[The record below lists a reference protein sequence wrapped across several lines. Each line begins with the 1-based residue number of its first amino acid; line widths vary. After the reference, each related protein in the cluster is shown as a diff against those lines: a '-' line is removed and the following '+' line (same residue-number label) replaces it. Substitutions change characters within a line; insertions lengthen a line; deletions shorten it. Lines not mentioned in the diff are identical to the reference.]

1 MFMVSLIIS
10 EALPKDVG
18 RGIARVD
25 PEVMKGID
33 IETGDVIA
41 INGEKET
48 YARAMPTFA
57 DARGKEIIQIDGITR
72 NNAKAGL
79 REKVDIRKVNIK
91 DAEFV
96 LLEPL
101 EEIQRI
107 DPKYVAELL
116 GGLPMTKGDRI
127 KVNFFGTRA
136 HEFDVSEIEP
146 SVGLVNGNTVIKIK
160 EKKGERKPGF
170 ISYEDIGGLNN
181 ELSRIREMIELPIRN
196 PELFEKVGIEPPK
209 GVLMFGAPGTGKT
222 LIARAI
228 ANETNASFFTIS
240 GPEIMGKFYGESE
253 GRLRQVFE
261 EAEQNAPAII
271 FIDEIESIAP
281 KRDEVGGEKQVE
293 RRVVAQLLSLMDGL
307 HSRGQVIVIAATNMP
322 NLIDPA
328 LRRPGRFDREIEI
341 SIPDKNGRLQI
352 LTIHTRGMPLAK
364 DVDLEKIAGTTHGFV
379 GADLAALARE
389 AAMACLR
396 ELLPNIDLDYVP
408 YEKIKNIKVTSMHF
422 KDALKMVPPSAARE
436 FIAEIPNVSFDEVAG
451 LEDVKKQLIEAIEWP
466 LKYPELFKQ
475 TKTKSAKGILL
486 CGSPGT
492 GKTMLAKAIANEI
505 NANFISIKGP
515 QLLSRFIGESERA
528 VREVFRKAR
537 QLTPCILFFDE
548 IDSIAPIRGSDRND
562 VTERVVSQ
570 LLTELDGIEELE
582 GVIVLAAT
590 NRSDIMDPALLRS
603 GRFDLMINI
612 PMPDENARKNIFM
625 VHLKEKPAERDVDFK
640 TLAEKS
646 EGFSGAD
653 IAAVCRHA
661 SMLAMREFLG
671 NDANS
676 KDANTSKIKIT
687 KTDIFKALEHIKKL
701 RGAKNGA

>member
-1 MFMVSLIIS
+1 MVSLVIS

-18 RGIARVD
+18 RSIARLD
-25 PEVMKGID
+25 PEIMKNIGLG
-33 IETGDVIA
+33 TGDI
-41 INGEKET
+41 ISIKGERET
-48 YARAMPTFA
+48 YARAMPTFS
-57 DARGKEIIQIDGITR
+57 DARGKEIIQMDGITR

-79 REKVDIRKVNIK
+79 REKVDIKKANVK

-96 LLEPL
+96 LLEPS
-101 EEIQRI
+101 EEIQRT

-116 GGLPMTKGDRI
+116 AGLPMTKGDSI
-127 KVNFFGTRA
+127 KVNFFGTKP
-136 HEFDVSEIEP
+136 HEFDVLEIEP
-146 SVGLVNGNTVIKIK
+146 NVGIVNGNTIIKIK
-160 EKKGERKPGF
+160 EKKGEQRPGF
-170 ISYEDIGGLNN
+170 ISYEDIGGLDNQ
-181 ELSRIREMIELPIRN
+181 LSRIREMIELPIRH

-209 GVLMFGAPGTGKT
+209 GILMFGAPGTGKT

-328 LRRPGRFDREIEI
+328 LRRPGRFDREMEI
-341 SIPDKNGRLQI
+341 SIPDKKGRLQI

-364 DVDLEKIAGTTHGFV
+364 DVDLEKIAETTHGFV

-389 AAMACLR
+389 SAMACLH

-408 YEKIKNIKVTSMHF
+408 YEKLKNIKVTSRHF
-422 KDALKMVPPSAARE
+422 KDALKMVSPSAARE
-436 FIAEIPNVSFDEVAG
+436 FIAEIPNVKFDEVAG

-475 TKTKSAKGILL
+475 TKTKPAKGILL
-486 CGSPGT
+486 CGAPGT

-528 VREVFRKAR
+528 VREIFRKAR

-570 LLTELDGIEELE
+570 LLTELDGVEELQ
-582 GVIVLAAT
+582 GVIILAAT
-590 NRSDIMDPALLRS
+590 NRSDIIDPALLRS
-603 GRFDLMINI
+603 GRFDLIINI
-612 PMPDENARKNIFM
+612 PMPDENARKEIFK
-625 VHLKEKPAERDVDFK
+625 VHLKEKPVSEVVDFNLLAKK
-640 TLAEKS
+640 T

-653 IAAVCRHA
+653 ISAVCRHA
-661 SMLAMREFLG
+661 SMLAMRGFLDK
-671 NDANS
+671 NLNS
-676 KDANTSKIKIT
+676 STDNVSKIKIT
-687 KTDIFKALEHIKKL
+687 KPHVLNALEHVKKL
-701 RGAKNGA
+701 RGG